1 MEKLHPIIE
10 DSYFFRILS
19 RMRENEALRSELIRV
34 GDALGIK
41 RPQHLTD
48 DSAAKLSSFEEKIE
62 ECRQSMQLVLE
73 GKMPRHDG

>member
-48 DSAAKLSSFEEKIE
+48 DFRSGMESSIRQAAPS
-62 ECRQSMQLVLE
+62 
-73 GKMPRHDG
+73 